1 MKHEAFTKLVAEMRA
16 AEKRYWQGGRQHN
29 DLTKA
34 IYLESQVDKEIKR
47 VADILQSH
55 PESQPGNES
64 PQWKFFCLVTCLRS
78 DTQKYF
84 ALKKVLRYKSPQER
98 AASQGELNELWT
110 SVTHYEAEIDRMLNR
125 ISDAEKRALG
135 YTITFQVIR
144 SRANMREPQVMLTTQ
159 DENYA
164 NAACY
169 DYNNKSKDGSIYGVR
184 RIEQQPQQKADNPE

>member
-1 MKHEAFTKLVAEMRA
+1 MKHEAFVKLVAEMRT

-47 VADILQSH
+47 VANVLHSH
-55 PESQPGNES
+55 PESQPGIES
-64 PQWKFFCLVTCLRS
+64 PEWKFFCLVTCLRS

-84 ALKKVLRYKSPQER
+84 NLKKVLRYKSPQEQ

-110 SVTHYEAEIDRMLNR
+110 SVTHYEAEVDRILNR
-125 ISDAEKRALG
+125 ISDEEKRAQG

-169 DYNNKSKDGSIYGVR
+169 DYNNKSRDGSIYGVR